1 MQDTGPGQ
9 LGHGSHFK
17 IKRTIMNKFFNE
29 PVDALDLRLTKA
41 EAILT
46 VISDPWKVKVEA
58 GEPRPEPMEPLD
70 FSEYKVTSSSG
81 DQGEAGAE
89 DRHVQFIM
97 GSSLTSYRDQHHHHH
112 HHPQSLDT
120 FPSSSIIKHTSST
133 PSSSHLEYH
142 HHHHLENQVNV
153 IDNIS
158 MMVTRYRYIFAA
170 CTAQFGSLSSI
181 HIKRSV
187 DKFSCWSE
195 LCRRFVILFADH
207 FASNRL
213 ETENN
218 ESFLDKKIHVAE
230 NYSSHCEDQL
240 FSLSTRSF

>member
-1 MQDTGPGQ
+1 MSEPVRSRGGGQWTPSMQDSGQ
-9 LGHGSHFK
+9 LGHGGHFK

-81 DQGEAGAE
+81 DQGEAG

-112 HHPQSLDT
+112 HHRLQTLDNL
-120 FPSSSIIKHTSST
+120 PPPSIIKHTSSAHN
-133 PSSSHLEYH
+133 SSHLEYH
-142 HHHHLENQVNV
+142 HHLHLENQVNV
-153 IDNIS
+153 I
-158 MMVTRYRYIFAA
+158 
-170 CTAQFGSLSSI
+170 
-181 HIKRSV
+181 
-187 DKFSCWSE
+187 
-195 LCRRFVILFADH
+195 
-207 FASNRL
+207 
-213 ETENN
+213 
-218 ESFLDKKIHVAE
+218 
-230 NYSSHCEDQL
+230 
-240 FSLSTRSF
+240 